1 MPSGPTFFDDEDG
14 SQPDRAPTH
23 PDRPELDDR
32 HASDSSRR
40 TRGPNFLIRRAVV
53 VGGVVAVIATASIV
67 VGQLVG
73 SGSDQSASGA
83 IGTDWNR
90 VVLVDDRTGRVIVDD
105 ENGEELA
112 RIESGIR
119 NPTASA
125 VVDST
130 LLVAGA
136 DSVAVIDVGDGD
148 VTDVEFGAETIGTP
162 AGSALTMVAP
172 RPDGARAL
180 LVHGP
185 SGDVIDTDEFA
196 PVVGARYEF
205 ADARS
210 APSGRHVLVTDSGNF
225 QSVLLSF
232 DRDQPSYF
240 PGLALAVDAELV
252 VTAQNIG
259 SDATISVFDHSGE
272 PLSTGR
278 TASVRAGMIAG
289 SEVRLVT
296 VDGAVVTMSSNGE
309 TSDDAQLDIGT
320 IESGVVATSGDRLI
334 VTGSAGTAIVD
345 ETGAVIAS
353 FDAQRPAFDGSSPA
367 GSSCLAMVGTDTD
380 TNTDTDT
387 DTEQIALIDLTEG
400 SVLVEATGTEPLLAD
415 AAGCVVAATTT
426 SGFDVLTRDGVRQF
440 RTDDL
445 VLAVSL
451 DGEVVATERDARLIL
466 LSTLPGEAPSDD
478 DDDEQEEE
486 EPIDLGPR
494 GRTVHFT
501 QS

>member
-1 MPSGPTFFDDEDG
+1 M
-14 SQPDRAPTH
+14 
-23 PDRPELDDR
+23 
-32 HASDSSRR
+32 
-40 TRGPNFLIRRAVV
+40 
-53 VGGVVAVIATASIV
+53 VGGVVAVLATASIV

-73 SGSDQSASGA
+73 SGSDDSASGA

-105 ENGEELA
+105 ESGEELT

-119 NPTASA
+119 NPTATA

-136 DSVAVIDVGDGD
+136 ESVAVIDVGDGN
-148 VTDVEFGAETIGTP
+148 VTDIEMGSETIGTP

-172 RPDGARAL
+172 RPDGGRAL

-205 ADARS
+205 ADSRS

-232 DRDQPSYF
+232 ERQQPSYF

-272 PLSTGR
+272 PISTGR
-278 TASVRAGMIAG
+278 TASVRAGMIVG

-320 IESGVVATSGDRLI
+320 VASGVVATSGDRLI
-334 VTGSAGTAIVD
+334 VIGSAGTAIID

-367 GSSCLAMVGTDTD
+367 GSNCLALA
-380 TNTDTDT
+380 DTDT
-387 DTEQIALIDLTEG
+387 DINTDAGQIALIDLTDG
-400 SVLVEATGTEPLLAD
+400 SVLVEATGTEPLLTD
-415 AAGCVVAATTT
+415 ASGCVVAVPTT
-426 SGFDVLTRDGVRQF
+426 SGFDVLTHDGVRQF
-440 RTDDL
+440 RTDGL
-445 VLAVSL
+445 VQAMSL
-451 DGEVVATERDARLIL
+451 DGQDVVTERDARLIL
-466 LSTLPGEAPSDD
+466 ISALSGETPSDEED
-478 DDDEQEEE
+478 DN